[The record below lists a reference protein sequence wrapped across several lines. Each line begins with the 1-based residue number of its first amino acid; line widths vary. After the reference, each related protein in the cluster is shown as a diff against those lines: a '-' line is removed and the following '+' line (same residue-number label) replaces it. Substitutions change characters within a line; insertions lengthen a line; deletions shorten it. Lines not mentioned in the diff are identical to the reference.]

1 MPNIIPVPVAVS
13 FGVGD
18 QSGQNVRNFGSMN
31 IVPYATTRHGGLE
44 IVKWL
49 ILDRDGETCDLNERM
64 ILEALPQKLLMHICR
79 YTFETDIESLPLVV
93 TIDDETW
100 TFPMRAR
107 ELEYEEVHY
116 EIELEYEWTR
126 ISEIYVSDVVG
137 EDQTVFAE
145 RSVLPSI
152 DFGSA
157 EAVYSE
163 MG

>member
-1 MPNIIPVPVAVS
+1 MPNIIPVPVVVS
-13 FGVGD
+13 FGAGD
-18 QSGQNVRNFGSMN
+18 QSGQSVRNFGSMN
-31 IVPYATTRHGGLE
+31 IVPYATTRNGGLE
-44 IVKWL
+44 IVNWL
-49 ILDRDGETCDLNERM
+49 IMDRDGETCDLNERM
-64 ILEALPQKLLMHICR
+64 ILEVLPQKLLMHICR
-79 YTFETDIESLPLVV
+79 YTFETDTEWLPLVV

-116 EIELEYEWTR
+116 EIEVECEWTR
-126 ISEIYVSDVVG
+126 ISEVYVGDIVS

-145 RSVLPSI
+145 RCVLPSI
-152 DFGSA
+152 DFGSQ